1 MYRLPTLR
9 LTAPSGSPPLHASS
23 WYDRT
28 TRLFSS
34 KCVMPPPIDV
44 VILTEHHGMTL
55 PHGQLSVR
63 RGQQCAEG
71 ELVAF
76 PPGLRPR
83 LDDAGACDTV
93 EMGRRC
99 VVSKVRGGR
108 AGR

>member
-1 MYRLPTLR
+1 
-9 LTAPSGSPPLHASS
+9 
-23 WYDRT
+23 
-28 TRLFSS
+28 
-34 KCVMPPPIDV
+34 
-44 VILTEHHGMTL
+44 MTL

-99 VVSKVRGGR
+99 VVSNSEQVNAMIEAFLDVSRS
-108 AGR
+108 AAA